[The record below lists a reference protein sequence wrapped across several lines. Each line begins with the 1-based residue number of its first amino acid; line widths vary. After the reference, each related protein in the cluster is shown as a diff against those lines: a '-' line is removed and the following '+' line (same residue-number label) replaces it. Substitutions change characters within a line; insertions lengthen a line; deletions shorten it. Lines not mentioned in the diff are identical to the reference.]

1 MASLL
6 LPRLD
11 PPCERDRPRPSG
23 RWCSRLRKTR
33 WTNCSS
39 CRRHLNGALACP
51 GCGAYAP
58 DIAPPAHVYGTTGT
72 AAAAWDEAPKW
83 HDAGLPEEP
92 AADLAVPSEDV
103 ADAPVVAEGRAA
115 RRRQRVRWKKN
126 QRKAVVAT
134 AVALVGGGL
143 TVSAMNQQSHTRTQA
158 STSPDNRSMGVA
170 ELPTSDDGLPASTP
184 ATARQASTTTP
195 SAKVGSHRRTVDSES
210 TTTRTSAHTDSAAS
224 PTPTAT
230 TASRAQSGGTLSTS
244 VAAGN
249 NTGGTTGTTTT
260 TSGTTGTTTTGQ
272 TSSSSTGTG
281 GTTSTNTNTST
292 STNTNTGSNSGSSQT
307 SQTTTSSSASDPSG
321 LCVLNLLCIS

>member
-1 MASLL
+1 MVQSTQE
-6 LPRLD
+6 D
-11 PPCERDRPRPSG
+11 QMDY
-23 RWCSRLRKTR
+23 
-33 WTNCSS
+33 CSS

-58 DIAPPAHVYGTTGT
+58 DIAPPAHVYAATGT

-92 AADLAVPSEDV
+92 ATDPGVPSEDV

-115 RRRQRVRWKKN
+115 RRRQRARWKKN

-143 TVSAMNQQSHTRTQA
+143 TVSAMNQQSNTRTQA

-170 ELPTSDDGLPASTP
+170 ELPTSDDGLPASAP
-184 ATARQASTTTP
+184 AEARQASTTTP
-195 SAKVGSHRRTVDSES
+195 STKVGSHRRTVDSGS
-210 TTTRTSAHTDSAAS
+210 TATRSSVHPDSAAS

-230 TASRAQSGGTLSTS
+230 TASRAQSQGTLSTS
-244 VAAGN
+244 VAAGAD
-249 NTGGTTGTTTT
+249 TGGTTGTTTT
-260 TSGTTGTTTTGQ
+260 TSGTTGTTTGQ
-272 TSSSSTGTG
+272 TSSSSTGTD
-281 GTTSTNTNTST
+281 STTST
-292 STNTNTGSNSGSSQT
+292 STNTNTGSTSGSSQT
-307 SQTTTSSSASDPSG
+307 SQTTTSSSASDPAG